1 MSQKEM
7 LTKVN
12 STSDIIIASI
22 KELNKDKIN
31 KDKIK
36 KLKEEENRKRKAQ
49 RQLEIDKKIFEDLD
63 KLEHNYHK
71 ISYIKKRINLQ
82 KEYLSAING
91 RKAFAEKL
99 QQVIH
104 VLNRKNTKKIQEKE
118 YKVDSREVL
127 KGVINYIKDNKKIF
141 NEWSCD
147 VKEGIKKSKV
157 ILKDLRIK
165 EKANVREELHG

>member
-49 RQLEIDKKIFEDLD
+49 RQLEIDKKISEDLD

-71 ISYIKKRINLQ
+71 ISYIKELIYKKNICLP
-82 KEYLSAING
+82 SMVG
-91 RKAFAEKL
+91 KL
-99 QQVIH
+99 
-104 VLNRKNTKKIQEKE
+104 LLKNF
-118 YKVDSREVL
+118 
-127 KGVINYIKDNKKIF
+127 NK
-141 NEWSCD
+141 
-147 VKEGIKKSKV
+147 
-157 ILKDLRIK
+157 
-165 EKANVREELHG
+165 

>member
-1 MSQKEM
+1 MS
-7 LTKVN
+7 T
-12 STSDIIIASI
+12 
-22 KELNKDKIN
+22 
-31 KDKIK
+31 
-36 KLKEEENRKRKAQ
+36 
-49 RQLEIDKKIFEDLD
+49 
-63 KLEHNYHK
+63 
-71 ISYIKKRINLQ
+71 
-82 KEYLSAING
+82 ING

-165 EKANVREELHG
+165 EEYKNER

>member
-1 MSQKEM
+1 
-7 LTKVN
+7 
-12 STSDIIIASI
+12 
-22 KELNKDKIN
+22 
-31 KDKIK
+31 
-36 KLKEEENRKRKAQ
+36 
-49 RQLEIDKKIFEDLD
+49 
-63 KLEHNYHK
+63 
-71 ISYIKKRINLQ
+71 
-82 KEYLSAING
+82 LSAING

-104 VLNRKNTKKIQEKE
+104 ALNRKNTKKIQEKE

-147 VKEGIKKSKV
+147 VKENIKKSKV

-165 EKANVREELHG
+165 EDFK